1 MTYHFLII
9 DHCDIAYEIV
19 LVIVHAT
26 VLHCIHR
33 CERLRHVIQSKY
45 APIMQPCT
53 ISMDKHSIT
62 ERGLCTFRES
72 YKFTTKS
79 GHISSMLLVHTRRYD
94 NATSM
99 TTSKKRTTDIYIY
112 MYIYVYIQRARKNDL
127 VVTRTGPTFWH
138 YETMSQYFTVL
149 WSFLNIFDTSL
160 IQNGKENR

>member
-45 APIMQPCT
+45 APIMQPRT

-99 TTSKKRTTDIYIY
+99 TTSKKRTTDIYIC
-112 MYIYVYIQRARKNDL
+112 IYTESPKERPRRHENGTYFLTLRND
-127 VVTRTGPTFWH
+127 VT
-138 YETMSQYFTVL
+138 
-149 WSFLNIFDTSL
+149 IFYRFMKFFKYL
-160 IQNGKENR
+160 